1 MPAEYLDLLKQA
13 CEAQGVRADERAFSY
28 ILGLGLPPAPSLEL
42 ALEALRRA
50 GETSGSAAPDC
61 QAVMTAVRDLLRER
75 GVDPEG
81 REGGGGPGLSSTPP
95 LNRRAMIAE
104 EMDLSFI
111 RRLRR
116 RLFSAGTPR
125 LF

>member
-1 MPAEYLDLLKQA
+1 MTAEYLDLLKQA
-13 CEAQGVRADERAFSY
+13 CETKGVRADERAFSY
-28 ILGLGLPPAPSLEL
+28 ILGLGLPPVPSLEL

-50 GETSGSAAPDC
+50 GETAGPAPDC
-61 QAVMTAVRDLLRER
+61 QAVMTEVRNLLRER
-75 GVDPEG
+75 GLDPEG
-81 REGGGGPGLSSTPP
+81 RGGDGGPGLSSTPP

-116 RLFSAGTPR
+116 RLFSAGARR